1 MKKFFILAAIAIAA
15 VFTSCAKVNTTP
27 DTIPVPEE
35 WNEPVTISEIE
46 VAFDAPDLDVVDIEF
61 YDENGQGIAL
71 VSVPVQEGK
80 IVVSAATK
88 PVALY
93 TDGLEGLNEDG
104 VKPIPQ
110 TSIVTKA
117 DAPEAMLLVIR
128 R

>member
-1 MKKFFILAAIAIAA
+1 MKKLFILAAIALAA
-15 VFTSCAKVNTTP
+15 VFTSCAKLNTIES
-27 DTIPVPEE
+27 IPVPEDYTE
-35 WNEPVTISEIE
+35 QVVLSEIE

-71 VSVPVQEGK
+71 VSVPVQEGR
-80 IVVSAATK
+80 ITVSAASK

-93 TDGLEGLNEDG
+93 TDGLQGLNEDG
-104 VKPIPQ
+104 VKPIPN

-117 DAPEAMLLVIR
+117 DAQETMLLVIR